1 MHLKSKLQIRIK
13 EKVIEKVIGKF
24 EEKEKYKVNEVDI
37 EFKKKKIQEKITDY
51 VKVKLRRK

>member
-37 EFKKKKIQEKITDY
+37 EF
-51 VKVKLRRK
+51 

>member
-13 EKVIEKVIGKF
+13 EKIIEKVIGKV

>member
-13 EKVIEKVIGKF
+13 EKVIEKVIGKV

>member
-13 EKVIEKVIGKF
+13 EKVIGKV

-51 VKVKLRRK
+51 VKVKLSRK